1 MIQPANNLMGKKW
14 QDPVQEFE
22 PSHHETQRNLV
33 GRADSPDGS
42 PVLTPEEVARR
53 WKVSL
58 DTVYRVFRK
67 EPGVFRFK
75 RLVRI
80 PETVLLRVERR
91 LAIQ

>member
-42 PVLTPEEVARR
+42 PVLMPEEVARR

-58 DTVYRVFRK
+58 DTVYRGFAKSQGCSGSSVWS
-67 EPGVFRFK
+67 ES
-75 RLVRI
+75 
-80 PETVLLRVERR
+80 RR
-91 LAIQ
+91 RCFCELSEG